1 MNMNNKLKITC
12 LVIIGL
18 ICLYIISFTMD
29 LLLNKKYA
37 VDEIPFTNRQQGL
50 VGIQEVIERDYMQ
63 MLYLNIGYV
72 FVLIVISIILLTI
85 KKK

>member
-1 MNMNNKLKITC
+1 MTNKRK
-12 LVIIGL
+12 VIYLIIVGL

-37 VDEIPFTNRQQGL
+37 VDEIPYTNRQQGL
-50 VGIQEVIERDYMQ
+50 VGIQEVIEKDYVH

-72 FVLIVISIILLTI
+72 FVLIIISIIILTI